1 VRINYRGQVLPE
13 PQTAS
18 DIPRLFPELAA
29 EIRREIQVTER
40 ARLRA
45 EQDAEDRRLVAWY
58 TDPNRGV

>member
-1 VRINYRGQVLPE
+1 MRINYRGQVLPE

-45 EQDAEDRRLVAWY
+45 ERDAEDARLRQLYVDAW
-58 TDPNRGV
+58 RG